1 MIEKTMKE
9 ENILNICELKNRF
22 IQSKDYSTDNVNQ
35 LLDFAKK
42 AYIHNEINIKEYSLL
57 IRDLEAKGAMVPDSE
72 NDNSLITQ
80 IN

>member
-1 MIEKTMKE
+1 M
-9 ENILNICELKNRF
+9 NISELKNRF
-22 IQSKDYSTDNVNQ
+22 IKSKEYSTDNVNQ

-57 IRDLEAKGAMVPDSE
+57 IRDLEANGAMTPDSDNE
-72 NDNSLITQ
+72 NSLITH